1 MGNFCRNFSGF
12 ALLFLLAGPRMY
24 AADQREGSGGSEHEV
39 ITGDQAAAILD
50 ELRAIRGLLEKQQN
64 AAPAR
69 PEPLPQTVRM
79 PIGKEWHSIGRE
91 DAPVTLVE
99 FADYQCPFCRRF
111 QVETFAQLKKD
122 FIDPGK
128 LRFISRDLP
137 LDFHANALF
146 AAEAARCAGDQGKYW
161 EMRDALMSGTA
172 GLSHEAIIR
181 YAQSLALD
189 REGFAHCLDGE
200 TYKTAIQKDLVD
212 AQMLKI
218 SGTPT
223 FILGKT
229 DKEAIDGVRIV
240 GAQPYSAF
248 ETAILRLLPAS
259 QDQGLYRETVR

>member
-1 MGNFCRNFSGF
+1 
-12 ALLFLLAGPRMY
+12 
-24 AADQREGSGGSEHEV
+24 
-39 ITGDQAAAILD
+39 
-50 ELRAIRGLLEKQQN
+50 
-64 AAPAR
+64 
-69 PEPLPQTVRM
+69 M
-79 PIGKEWHSIGRE
+79 PIGEGWHSIGRD
-91 DAPVTLVE
+91 DAPATLVE

-111 QVETFAQLKKD
+111 QAETFAQLKKN

-137 LDFHANALF
+137 LDFHANALG

-161 EMRDALMSGTA
+161 EMRDALTSGTS

-181 YAQSLALD
+181 YAESLSMD
-189 REGFAHCLDGE
+189 RESFGGCLDGE
-200 TYKTAIQKDLVD
+200 THKTAIQKDLVD

-240 GAQPYSAF
+240 GAQPYSTF
-248 ETAILRLLPAS
+248 EAAIRRLLSDVSPH
-259 QDQGLYRETVR
+259 REVPTDR